1 MQFYVEHAKKNM
13 TTQFIIYNLTVLV
26 IIAHFLGSAKE
37 REWTDFL
44 YRGSY
49 TGWLI
54 SSMLLIALTLGGIV
68 PLHN

>member
-26 IIAHFLGSAKE
+26 IIAHFLDSAKE

-49 TGWLI
+49 TG
-54 SSMLLIALTLGGIV
+54 
-68 PLHN
+68 